1 MRIEF
6 KQNAKITQQKG
17 RRVPVQL
24 QEAVQK
30 EIERLLEEGHIE
42 KVNEVTDKQLI
53 QPVVIT
59 VKKYKGVKIALDVR
73 ALNNEVVKDKYQMPN
88 LEHLVDLVAEQLDN
102 KEQEKALDTSL
113 DLRYAYGQVPL
124 EKETAKHCNFQII
137 GGKATGT
144 YRFITGFYG
153 LTIMPTEFQKAMD
166 KELANLQNTYVFLDD
181 ILIVEKHFEAV
192 KQVLKRLDNANVRLK
207 WEKCKFAEEEI
218 EWLGYKLSQTGIKPV
233 NSKVQA
239 ITEKLTPKSLKELWS
254 YLGAVYQLN
263 CFIPNLAQL
272 FHELRPQLKKDQ
284 PWKWEEKHDKA
295 IQKINEKVKQVT
307 EVGHFKRSCPIRII
321 CDASKLGLGAVLQ
334 QKDGNENNWRP
345 IHFAS
350 RFSTPL

>member
-1 MRIEF
+1 M
-6 KQNAKITQQKG
+6 
-17 RRVPVQL
+17 
-24 QEAVQK
+24 
-30 EIERLLEEGHIE
+30 EEGHIE
-42 KVNEVTDKQLI
+42 KVNEVTDKQFI

-59 VKKYKGVKIALDVR
+59 VKKDKSVKIALDAR
-73 ALNNEVVKDKYQMPN
+73 ALNNEIVKDKYQMPN

-102 KEQEKALDTSL
+102 KEQEKALYTSL
-113 DLRYAYGQVPL
+113 DMRYAYGQVPL
-124 EKETAKHCNFQII
+124 EEETAKHCNFQII

-181 ILIVEKHFEAV
+181 ILIVTKGTKEKHFEAV

-218 EWLGYKLSQTGIKPV
+218 EWLGYKLFQTGIKPI

-239 ITEKLTPKSLKELWS
+239 ITEKLTPKSLKELRS
-254 YLGAVYQLN
+254 YLGAVNQLN
-263 CFIPNLAQL
+263 CFIPNFAQL
-272 FHELRPQLKKDQ
+272 CHELRPLLKKDQ

-295 IQKINEKVKQVT
+295 IQKVNEKVKQVT

-350 RFSTPL
+350 RFLTPLIQ